1 MNWAR
6 RDATRQLCRVG
17 SSRVAWCEL
26 GRTRSSPERPS
37 CQATESFSAR
47 RQQQLSVTIRTPL
60 FDVDRSHV
68 YARDRNPTDGE
79 GAAADRDHLGSSR
92 RRRGRSG
99 PARNAPFVTAT
110 GPRARAPIL
119 SLLHVSA
126 DSARHGRDR
135 TLAPF
140 TEVRLSGQDWGHYA
154 PPAHGSNW
162 RGKVSVWFFTS
173 LPPLHLPFPSPL
185 SPPLLFPPVL
195 PPLPSFRSR
204 PP

>member
-17 SSRVAWCEL
+17 SSRVGWCEL

-79 GAAADRDHLGSSR
+79 GTAADRDQLGSSR

-99 PARNAPFVTAT
+99 PARNVPFVTAT
-110 GPRARAPIL
+110 GPRARAPAELPIL

-154 PPAHGSNW
+154 PLRPWLKLEGE
-162 RGKVSVWFFTS
+162 SVGMVLHFSSPIAPSFPISS
-173 LPPLHLPFPSPL
+173 LSSLA
-185 SPPLLFPPVL
+185 
-195 PPLPSFRSR
+195 LPSR
-204 PP
+204 PSSPTFL